1 MLWSLRVTW
10 LPLVLVPVQILPLTA
25 TVLNAMTAARTRA
38 AAATVSRKRSQ
49 TENSAQIAHAKKR
62 KRSDLDQTLSD
73 SEVKPSSPEVA
84 SHKKKQ
90 NSIKSDAGEYSGP
103 YPQHNRP
110 TPQEC
115 QASLGC
121 VHKLREL
128 VALTGSSGSP
138 QARQLRVGGQRWVG
152 SFAWRSQACCS
163 WGGEI

>member
-1 MLWSLRVTW
+1 MRDVATLI
-10 LPLVLVPVQILPLTA
+10 VLDAHLAIAFTA
-25 TVLNAMTAARTRA
+25 TVLHAMTAARTRA
-38 AAATVSRKRSQ
+38 AAATASGKRSQ
-49 TENSAQIAHAKKR
+49 TQTGGQVAHVKKR
-62 KRSDLDQTLSD
+62 KRSDLDQTTSD

-121 VHKLREL
+121 THKFRENL
-128 VALTGSSGSP
+128 WRFTEGSAGLLKP
-138 QARQLRVGGQRWVG
+138 DN
-152 SFAWRSQACCS
+152 CM
-163 WGGEI
+163 